1 MSHIVTVDVKIT
13 NLNTLERAA
22 KTLGFKKLSKTGFE
36 AYFSKGSA
44 FFGVCKKADNT
55 LEFKSD
61 LYYFKGMETL
71 KQEYAKE
78 ELLQVAYDQGLTVKS
93 CTKKSNGEYEIE
105 ISR

>member
-44 FFGVCKKADNT
+44 FFGVCKKGNE

-61 LYYFKGMETL
+61 LYYFKGMEQL

-93 CTKKSNGEYEIE
+93 VTKKSNGEYEIE